1 MSENKN
7 DLSSNPPFF
16 DLVGQIRAMRRLKPD
31 PVPLGTL
38 RKVLEAGVQAPS
50 GQNTQP
56 WAFLVIS
63 ELDERA
69 WFSERYRQA
78 IETRFG
84 TVEQLRDDND
94 SLLVRQMQAVK
105 YQCDH
110 MHEFPLIL
118 LVAGK
123 RDWPFKVAE
132 SERVGPAP
140 PNYGAVYPCVQ
151 NILLAC
157 RSLGLG
163 AALTT
168 MHQVFEDELHAH
180 FKIPDDFGVVVAIPI
195 GWPVGNFGA
204 VSRKPAADV
213 TFFNSWESTDPGDWP

>member
-1 MSENKN
+1 MPNN
-7 DLSSNPPFF
+7 NTLSDNPPFF
-16 DLVGQIRAMRRLKPD
+16 DVVSQVRAMRRLKPD
-31 PVPLGTL
+31 LVPLATI

-56 WAFLVIS
+56 WAFLLIHS
-63 ELDERA
+63 PEEKR
-69 WFSERYRQA
+69 WFQERYANA

-84 TVEQLRDDND
+84 GFDRLKEDDTS
-94 SLLVRQMQAVK
+94 SLARQMRAVK

-110 MHEFPLIL
+110 MHESPMIL

-123 RDWPFKVAE
+123 RDWPFKVAQE
-132 SERVGPAP
+132 DRVGLAP

-168 MHQVFEDELHAH
+168 MHQVFEDDLHVH
-180 FKIPDDFGVVVAIPI
+180 FKIPESYGVVVSMPI
-195 GWPVGNFGA
+195 GWPMGNFGP
-204 VSRKPAADV
+204 VTRKPAAGV
-213 TFFNSWESTDPGDWP
+213 TYFDSWDNTDPGNWA